1 MILII
6 RIDGQGMVAKIYEIL
21 WKRQQ
26 KDSKDIDG
34 DYLHIDDNGYQNFD
48 TFGMKAQ

>member
-1 MILII
+1 MKAK
-6 RIDGQGMVAKIYEIL
+6 GQ
-21 WKRQQ
+21 Q
-26 KDSKDIDG
+26 DIDG